1 MITVWVRGTTE
12 SVALGT
18 QNVITPSQ
26 DTLSETAPTAAA
38 APGQSPAGARAGSRS
53 VMTTSSPVAVHPE
66 TDLRERRI
74 PSSTVA
80 DYLPTAPYRGTRDFL
95 PAEMS
100 VRTQVFQRLYEVIER
115 YGYLRYDGPI
125 LEPVEIYEA
134 KSSQEIVQQQ
144 LYTLTDRG
152 ERRLALRPEMTPTV
166 ARIIAGNAGKLQF
179 PVRWYSHPNC
189 HRYER
194 PQRGRVREHWQINV
208 DVFGSASPACE
219 IEIFE
224 LIHDMMAGLGAAPDM
239 WVLRV
244 SDRALLNAI
253 LTTMVEVTADQ
264 IREVSALIDRWEKY
278 PRDRLGQE
286 AAELGLTE
294 KQFDRLGQILNAG
307 DDLLDELPGDVREQS
322 VLMRVLD
329 SGARDLVTFDPMIV
343 RGFDYYTS
351 TVFEVFDTNPE
362 NRRSLFGGGRYANL
376 VGLFCAAQIPGIG
389 FGMGDVT
396 LMDFLSTHGLLP
408 APRSEVDVAVIPV
421 DPALIEAARQVA
433 RELRRAGLRTST
445 PLEYRKLGKEL
456 ARADRAGARV
466 AVIIGSDEWAAD
478 TVTIR
483 NMVTGDQQQAPTTAA
498 PSVVTAILG

>member
-1 MITVWVRGTTE
+1 M
-12 SVALGT
+12 
-18 QNVITPSQ
+18 
-26 DTLSETAPTAAA
+26 
-38 APGQSPAGARAGSRS
+38 
-53 VMTTSSPVAVHPE
+53 
-66 TDLRERRI
+66 
-74 PSSTVA
+74 A

-134 KSSQEIVQQQ
+134 KSSQEIVEQQ

-152 ERRLALRPEMTPTV
+152 QRRLALRPEMTPSV
-166 ARIIAGNAGKLQF
+166 ARIIAGNAGKLPF

-208 DVFGSASPACE
+208 DVFGSDSPSCE

-224 LIHDMMAGLGAAPDM
+224 LIHDMMAGLTASPDM

-253 LTTMVEVTADQ
+253 LTTMVEVPADQ
-264 IREVSALIDRWEKY
+264 VREVSALIDRWEKY
-278 PRDRLGQE
+278 PQDTLAQQ

-294 KQFDRLGQILNAG
+294 KQFHRLGEILSAG
-307 DDLLDELPGDVREQS
+307 DALLDDLPGEAREQS
-322 VLMRVLD
+322 LLMRVLD
-329 SGARDLVTFDPMIV
+329 SSARDLIKFDPLIV

-351 TVFEVFDTNPE
+351 TVFEVFDTSLE

-376 VGLFCAAQIPGIG
+376 VGLFCAGQVPGIG

-396 LMDFLSTHGLLP
+396 LMDFLGTHGLLP

-421 DPALIEAARQVA
+421 DETLAQAARQVA
-433 RELRRAGLRTST
+433 RRLRQAGLRTST
-445 PLEYRKLGKEL
+445 PLEIRKLGKEL
-456 ARADRAGARV
+456 ARANKSGARV
-466 AVIIGSDEWAAD
+466 AVIVGRDEWAAGA
-478 TVTIR
+478 VTIR
-483 NMVTGDQQQAPTTAA
+483 NMVTGDQQQTPTNAV
-498 PSVVTAILG
+498 PSVVADILG

>member
-1 MITVWVRGTTE
+1 M
-12 SVALGT
+12 
-18 QNVITPSQ
+18 
-26 DTLSETAPTAAA
+26 
-38 APGQSPAGARAGSRS
+38 
-53 VMTTSSPVAVHPE
+53 
-66 TDLRERRI
+66 
-74 PSSTVA
+74 A

-100 VRTQVFQRLYEVIER
+100 VRTQVFQSLYDVIER

-134 KSSQEIVQQQ
+134 KSSREIVEQQ

-152 ERRLALRPEMTPTV
+152 ERRLALRPEMTPSV
-166 ARIIAGNAGKLQF
+166 ARIIAGNAGALQF

-208 DVFGSASPACE
+208 DVFGSESPACE

-224 LIHDMMAGLGAAPDM
+224 LIHDMMAGLRASPEQ

-244 SDRALLNAI
+244 SDRVLLNAI
-253 LTTMVEVTADQ
+253 LTTMVEVPAEQ

-278 PRDRLGQE
+278 PQDRLGQE
-286 AAELGLTE
+286 ATELGLTD
-294 KQFDRLGQILNAG
+294 KQFHRLGEILGAG
-307 DDLLDELPGDVREQS
+307 EALLDELPGESQEQS
-322 VLMRVLD
+322 VLLRVLS

-351 TVFEVFDTNPE
+351 TVFEVFDTSPE

-421 DPALIEAARQVA
+421 VPELAQAARLLA
-433 RELRRAGLRTST
+433 RDLRQAGLRTST
-445 PLEYRKLGKEL
+445 PLEARKLGKEL
-456 ARADRAGARV
+456 ARANKAGAHI
-466 AVIIGSDEWAAD
+466 AVIIGAAEWAAG

-483 NMVTGDQQQAPTTAA
+483 NMVTGDQQQVPASTTPAT
-498 PSVVTAILG
+498 VTTMLG

>member
-1 MITVWVRGTTE
+1 
-12 SVALGT
+12 
-18 QNVITPSQ
+18 
-26 DTLSETAPTAAA
+26 
-38 APGQSPAGARAGSRS
+38 
-53 VMTTSSPVAVHPE
+53 
-66 TDLRERRI
+66 
-74 PSSTVA
+74 VA

-115 YGYLRYDGPI
+115 YGYLRYDGPV

-134 KSSQEIVQQQ
+134 KSSREIVEQQ

-152 ERRLALRPEMTPTV
+152 ERRLALRPEMTPSV
-166 ARIIAGNAGKLQF
+166 ARIIAGNAGKLPF

-208 DVFGSASPACE
+208 DVFGSDSPSCE

-224 LIHDMMAGLGAAPDM
+224 LIHDMMAGLTASPDM

-244 SDRALLNAI
+244 SDRLLLNAI
-253 LTTMVEVTADQ
+253 LTTMVEVPADQ
-264 IREVSALIDRWEKY
+264 TREVSALIDRWEKY
-278 PRDRLGQE
+278 PQDTLAQE

-294 KQFDRLGQILNAG
+294 KQFHRLGEILSAG
-307 DDLLDELPGDVREQS
+307 DALLDDLPGEAREQS

-329 SGARDLVTFDPMIV
+329 SSARDLVTFDPLIV

-351 TVFEVFDTNPE
+351 TVFEVFDTSPE
-362 NRRSLFGGGRYANL
+362 NRRSLFGGGRYSNL

-396 LMDFLSTHGLLP
+396 LMDFLGTHGLLP

-421 DPALIEAARQVA
+421 DETLAHAARAVA
-433 RELRRAGLRTST
+433 RGLRQAGLRTST

-456 ARADRAGARV
+456 ARANKSGARV
-466 AVIIGSDEWAAD
+466 AVIVGRDEWAVGA
-478 TVTIR
+478 VTIR
-483 NMVTGDQQQAPTTAA
+483 NMVTGDQQQTPTGTA
-498 PSVVTAILG
+498 PSVVTTMLG

>member
-1 MITVWVRGTTE
+1 
-12 SVALGT
+12 
-18 QNVITPSQ
+18 
-26 DTLSETAPTAAA
+26 
-38 APGQSPAGARAGSRS
+38 
-53 VMTTSSPVAVHPE
+53 
-66 TDLRERRI
+66 
-74 PSSTVA
+74 VA

-115 YGYLRYDGPI
+115 YGYLRYDGPV

-134 KSSQEIVQQQ
+134 KSSREIVEQQ

-152 ERRLALRPEMTPTV
+152 ERRLALRPEMTPSV
-166 ARIIAGNAGKLQF
+166 ARIVAGNAGKLPF

-208 DVFGSASPACE
+208 DVFGSDSPSCE

-224 LIHDMMAGLGAAPDM
+224 LIHDMMAGLTAAPDM

-244 SDRALLNAI
+244 SDRVLLNAI
-253 LTTMVEVTADQ
+253 LTTMVEVPADQ
-264 IREVSALIDRWEKY
+264 TREVSALIDRWEKY
-278 PRDRLGQE
+278 PQDTVAQE

-294 KQFDRLGQILNAG
+294 KQFHRLGEILSAG
-307 DDLLDELPGDVREQS
+307 DALLDDLPGEAREQS

-329 SGARDLVTFDPMIV
+329 SSARDLVTFDPLIV

-351 TVFEVFDTNPE
+351 TVFEVFDTSPE
-362 NRRSLFGGGRYANL
+362 NRRSLFGGGRYSNL

-396 LMDFLSTHGLLP
+396 LMDFLGTHGLLP

-421 DPALIEAARQVA
+421 DETLAQAARQVA
-433 RELRRAGLRTST
+433 RDLRQTGLRTST

-456 ARADRAGARV
+456 ARANKSGARV
-466 AVIIGSDEWAAD
+466 AVIVGRDEWAVGA
-478 TVTIR
+478 VTIR
-483 NMVTGDQQQAPTTAA
+483 NMVTGDQQQTPTGAA
-498 PSVVTAILG
+498 PSVVTTMLG

>member
-1 MITVWVRGTTE
+1 M
-12 SVALGT
+12 
-18 QNVITPSQ
+18 
-26 DTLSETAPTAAA
+26 
-38 APGQSPAGARAGSRS
+38 
-53 VMTTSSPVAVHPE
+53 
-66 TDLRERRI
+66 
-74 PSSTVA
+74 A

-100 VRTQVFQRLYEVIER
+100 VRTQVFQRLYDVIER

-134 KSSQEIVQQQ
+134 KSSSEIVEQQ

-152 ERRLALRPEMTPTV
+152 GRRLALRPEMTPSV
-166 ARIIAGNAGKLQF
+166 ARIVAGNAGKLPF

-208 DVFGSASPACE
+208 DAFGSDSPACE

-224 LIHDMMAGLGAAPDM
+224 LIHDMMAGLAASPDM

-244 SDRALLNAI
+244 SDRVLLNAI
-253 LTTMVEVTADQ
+253 LTTMVEVPAEQ

-278 PRDRLGQE
+278 PQDKLAQD
-286 AAELGLTE
+286 AAELGMTE
-294 KQFDRLGQILNAG
+294 KQFHRLGEILSAG
-307 DDLLDELPGDVREQS
+307 DALLDDLPSEAREQS
-322 VLMRVLD
+322 LLMRVLD
-329 SGARDLVTFDPMIV
+329 SSARDLIKFDPLIV

-351 TVFEVFDTNPE
+351 TVFEVFDTSLE

-396 LMDFLSTHGLLP
+396 LMDFLGTHGLLP

-421 DPALIEAARQVA
+421 DETLAQAARQVA
-433 RELRRAGLRTST
+433 RSLRQAGLRTSS
-445 PLEYRKLGKEL
+445 PLEIRKLGKEL
-456 ARADRAGARV
+456 ARANKSGARV
-466 AVIIGSDEWAAD
+466 AVIVGRDEWAAGA
-478 TVTIR
+478 VTIR
-483 NMVTGDQQQAPTTAA
+483 NMVTGDQQQTPTSAV
-498 PSVVTAILG
+498 PSVVTDLLG

>member
-1 MITVWVRGTTE
+1 M
-12 SVALGT
+12 
-18 QNVITPSQ
+18 
-26 DTLSETAPTAAA
+26 
-38 APGQSPAGARAGSRS
+38 
-53 VMTTSSPVAVHPE
+53 
-66 TDLRERRI
+66 
-74 PSSTVA
+74 A

-100 VRTQVFQRLYEVIER
+100 VRTQVFQSLFDVIER

-134 KSSQEIVQQQ
+134 KSSREIVEQQ

-152 ERRLALRPEMTPTV
+152 ERRLALRPEMTPSV

-208 DVFGSASPACE
+208 DIFGSASPACE

-224 LIHDMMAGLGAAPDM
+224 LIHDMMAGLKASPEQ

-244 SDRALLNAI
+244 SDRVLLNAI
-253 LTTMVEVTADQ
+253 LTTMVEVPADR

-278 PRDRLGQE
+278 PQDRLGQE
-286 AAELGLTE
+286 ATEFGLTD
-294 KQFDRLGQILNAG
+294 KQFHRLGEILAAG
-307 DDLLDELPGDVREQS
+307 DALLDDLPSDAREQS
-322 VLMRVLD
+322 VLLRVLT
-329 SGARDLVTFDPMIV
+329 SRARDLITFDPMIV

-351 TVFEVFDTNPE
+351 TVFEVFDTSPE
-362 NRRSLFGGGRYANL
+362 NRRSLFGGGRYSNL
-376 VGLFCAAQIPGIG
+376 VGLFCDAQIPGIG

-396 LMDFLSTHGLLP
+396 LMDFLGTHDLLP
-408 APRSEVDVAVIPV
+408 APRSEVDVAVVPV
-421 DPALIEAARQVA
+421 DATLAEAARTLA
-433 RELRRAGLRTST
+433 REFRRAGLRTST
-445 PLEYRKLGKEL
+445 PLESRKLGKEL
-456 ARADRAGARV
+456 ARADKAGANI
-466 AVIIGSDEWAAD
+466 AVIIGADEWAAG

-483 NMVTGDQQQAPTTAA
+483 NMVTGDQQQVPVSAA
-498 PSVVTAILG
+498 PSAITAMLG

>member
-1 MITVWVRGTTE
+1 
-12 SVALGT
+12 
-18 QNVITPSQ
+18 
-26 DTLSETAPTAAA
+26 
-38 APGQSPAGARAGSRS
+38 
-53 VMTTSSPVAVHPE
+53 
-66 TDLRERRI
+66 
-74 PSSTVA
+74 VA

-115 YGYLRYDGPI
+115 YGYLRYDGPV

-134 KSSQEIVQQQ
+134 KSSREIVEQQ

-152 ERRLALRPEMTPTV
+152 ERRLALRPEMTPSV
-166 ARIIAGNAGKLQF
+166 ARIVAGNAGKLPF

-208 DVFGSASPACE
+208 DVFGSDSPSCE

-224 LIHDMMAGLGAAPDM
+224 LIHDMMAGLTAAPDM

-244 SDRALLNAI
+244 SDRVLLNAI
-253 LTTMVEVTADQ
+253 LTTMVEVPADQ
-264 IREVSALIDRWEKY
+264 TREVSALIDRWEKY
-278 PRDRLGQE
+278 PQDTLAQE

-294 KQFDRLGQILNAG
+294 KQFHRLGEILSAG
-307 DDLLDELPGDVREQS
+307 DALLDDLPGEAREQS

-329 SGARDLVTFDPMIV
+329 SSAGDLVTFDPLIV

-351 TVFEVFDTNPE
+351 TVFEVFDTSPE
-362 NRRSLFGGGRYANL
+362 NRRSLFGGGRYSNL

-396 LMDFLSTHGLLP
+396 LMDFLGTHGLLP

-421 DPALIEAARQVA
+421 DETLAQAARQVA
-433 RELRRAGLRTST
+433 RDLRRTGLRTST

-456 ARADRAGARV
+456 ARANKSGARV
-466 AVIIGSDEWAAD
+466 AVIVGRDEWAVGA
-478 TVTIR
+478 VTIR
-483 NMVTGDQQQAPTTAA
+483 NMVSGDQQQTPTEAA
-498 PSVVTAILG
+498 PSVVTTMLGRPARVT